1 MTEFVHF
8 WGHSRERIGDKAV
21 FSQWY
26 ESPFHCDGNIF
37 PTAEHWM
44 MHQKALLFDDHEM
57 AAKILTT
64 LYPRDVK
71 TIGRKV
77 ANFYEELWD
86 QEKTTIVR
94 LGNIL
99 KFSQNAELEGILL
112 DTGDAVLVE
121 ASPYDS
127 IWGIGMK
134 DSHPNAYNPSK
145 WKGENLLGF
154 VLMDVR
160 KILGGE
166 TPTTVEEWT

>member
-8 WGHSRERIGDKAV
+8 WGHNRKRLGDKAV

-26 ESPFHCDGNIF
+26 EAPFHCDGNTF
-37 PTAEHWM
+37 LTAEHWM
-44 MHQKALLFDDHEM
+44 MHQKALLFEDHKM
-57 AAKILTT
+57 AAKMLTT
-64 LYPRDVK
+64 PYPGDVK
-71 TIGRKV
+71 NMGRKV
-77 ANFYEELWD
+77 ANFDEELWD
-86 QEKTTIVR
+86 QEKITIVR
-94 LGNIL
+94 LGNLL

-121 ASPYDS
+121 ASPYDD

-134 DSHPNAYNPSK
+134 DSHPNANDPSK

-160 KILGGE
+160 TILGS
-166 TPTTVEEWT
+166 TTTQTVEDIT

>member
-1 MTEFVHF
+1 MPEFVHF
-8 WGHSRERIGDKAV
+8 WGHNRKRLGDRAV

-26 ESPFHCDGNIF
+26 EAPFYCDGNIF

-44 MHQKALLFDDHEM
+44 MHQKALLFEDQKM
-57 AAKILTT
+57 AAKILSC
-64 LYPRDVK
+64 PFPGEVK
-71 TIGRKV
+71 NMGRRI
-77 ANFYEELWD
+77 ANFDDQTWDEE
-86 QEKTTIVR
+86 KVPIVR

-112 DTGDAVLVE
+112 DTGDKILVE
-121 ASPYDS
+121 ASPYDQ

-134 DSHPNAYNPSK
+134 DSHPNANNPSK

-160 KILGGE
+160 RILGGE